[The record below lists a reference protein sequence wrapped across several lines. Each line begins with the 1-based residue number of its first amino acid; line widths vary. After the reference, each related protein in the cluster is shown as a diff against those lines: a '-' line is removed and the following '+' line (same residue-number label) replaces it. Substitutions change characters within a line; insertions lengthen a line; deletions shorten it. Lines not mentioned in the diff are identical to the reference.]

1 MAARAIEL
9 KGHLRAAELQRRA
22 RASKRDD
29 PKEGRRWLA
38 LWHLHQGRSAQ
49 QAALACGLS
58 HGWVC
63 KVARRYNAQGV
74 AGVQSGQLRRPG
86 GVRPTLDVAGKAALA
101 EALGEPPPPELGGG
115 IWSGRKV
122 AAWIK
127 ARTGRTLHAQQGCVI
142 LRELGFGL
150 RVPRPV
156 HAQTASPAERA
167 AWKKSCAPS

>member
-1 MAARAIEL
+1 MSARAIEL
-9 KGHLRAAELQRRA
+9 RPHLRAAELKRRA

-29 PKEGRRWLA
+29 PKESRRWLA
-38 LWHLHQGRSAQ
+38 LWHLHQGRMAQ
-49 QAALACGLS
+49 QAAAACGLS

-63 KVARRYNAQGV
+63 EVARRYNAQGV
-74 AGVQSGQLRRPG
+74 VGVEDGHRRRGGGPRPSLDAAGQ
-86 GVRPTLDVAGKAALA
+86 AALVA
-101 EALGEPPPPELGGG
+101 ALQTPLPPALGAG

-127 ARTGRTLHAQQGCVI
+127 ARTGRTLRAERGCVI

-150 RVPRPV
+150 RVPRPI
-156 HAQTASPAERA
+156 HARTASPAERA